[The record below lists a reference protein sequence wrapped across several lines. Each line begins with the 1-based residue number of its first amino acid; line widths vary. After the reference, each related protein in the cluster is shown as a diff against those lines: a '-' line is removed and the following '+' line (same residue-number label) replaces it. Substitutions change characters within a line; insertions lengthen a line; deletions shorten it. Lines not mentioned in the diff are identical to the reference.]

1 MSAIGAKADAEALIR
16 DHGAEAY
23 SEARQREREVVLADG
38 TTHAGRYWPS
48 RLLSVA
54 LTRSERVPSDRANTN
69 CNDDFPGGRAS
80 SFAISPGRG
89 RCWGH

>member
-1 MSAIGAKADAEALIR
+1 MNTIGAKADAEALIR

-23 SEARQREREVVLADG
+23 SEARQRERNVILPDG
-38 TTHAGRYWPS
+38 ATHAGRYWPS

-54 LTRSERVPSDRANTN
+54 LSRSERVPSDRANTN
-69 CNDDFPGGRAS
+69 CNDDFPSDRAS
-80 SFAISPGRG
+80 NFAISPGRG